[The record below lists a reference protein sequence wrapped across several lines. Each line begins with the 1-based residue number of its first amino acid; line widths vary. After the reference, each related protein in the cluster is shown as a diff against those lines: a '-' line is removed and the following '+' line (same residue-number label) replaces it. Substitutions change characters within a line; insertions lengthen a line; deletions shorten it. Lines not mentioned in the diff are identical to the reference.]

1 MTLNKSHDLK
11 LAVFMK
17 KGRKP
22 SKLPLTFLFIC
33 DIQWYSAFISK
44 KKKKKKPKT
53 LLLTIG

>member
-44 KKKKKKPKT
+44 KKKRKNLKHYF
-53 LLLTIG
+53 